1 MTKPIDVLLI
11 EPSESDAR
19 RTLAAIRRKAP
30 GLSTVH
36 VSGAEAAAGLIF
48 DYWPI
53 EHPQVPRLVIV
64 DLDAAGEPGKA
75 VLRRLKS
82 AALTGNVSTV
92 IFSARPAPIGE
103 LEGSSSHAMNVL
115 KPLDSAAYAVQVERV
130 VDELLLAR
138 A

>member
-19 RTLAAIRRKAP
+19 RALAAIRRKAP
-30 GLSTVH
+30 DLSTVH
-36 VSGAEAAAGLIF
+36 VSSADAAAGLIF
-48 DYWPI
+48 DYWPT

-64 DLDAAGEPGKA
+64 AVDAAGQPGKNI
-75 VLRRLKS
+75 LRRLKS
-82 AALTGNVSTV
+82 AALTSNVATV
-92 IFSARPAPIGE
+92 IFSARPAPMGE
-103 LEGSSSHAMNVL
+103 LEGSSSRAMNIL
-115 KPLDSAAYAVQVERV
+115 KPLDSDAYAVQVERV

>member
-11 EPSESDAR
+11 EPSESHAR

-30 GLSTVH
+30 DLSIVH
-36 VSGAEAAAGLIF
+36 VSGAEVAVELIF
-48 DYWPI
+48 DYWPT

-64 DLDAAGEPGKA
+64 DLDAAGELGKD
-75 VLRRLKS
+75 VLRRLTS
-82 AALTGNVSTV
+82 AGLTRNVSTV
-92 IFSARPAPIGE
+92 IFSARLSPIGE
-103 LEGSSSHAMNVL
+103 LKGSSSRVMNVL
-115 KPLDSAAYAVQVERV
+115 KPLDNDAYAVQVARV

>member
-11 EPSESDAR
+11 EPSESHAR

-30 GLSTVH
+30 DLSTVH

-48 DYWPI
+48 DYWPA

-64 DLDAAGEPGKA
+64 DLDAAGEPGKD

-92 IFSARPAPIGE
+92 IFSAHPASMGE
-103 LEGSSSHAMNVL
+103 LGGSSPRAMSIL
-115 KPLDSAAYAVQVERV
+115 KAQDSDAYAVQVERV
-130 VDELLLAR
+130 VDELLLAP